1 MLGKPPF
8 YHQTI
13 RNCIIGFG
21 KMFSDVEF
29 ERFDNSGTA
38 QQKILVP
45 IAYGPKEKWVQ
56 RLEQDPTL
64 EDQTY
69 TTLPRMSFE
78 MAAISYD
85 PLRKTNRMGTLKI
98 NRTSAAGGSGKR
110 DKLFAPVPFNL
121 DMQLNCLTKTTEDG
135 LQMVEQILPFF
146 TPEFTMKIKNTDPTL
161 ETETDVPIILNSS
174 SFVDDYDGTFEI
186 RRFVTWT
193 FNFTLKIMLFG
204 GVDQTGS
211 VITSTFV
218 DLGNPDEQHRSTGDL
233 NNLQV
238 TDLGWNITQKTDL

>member
-1 MLGKPPF
+1 MLGAYTYNKI
-8 YHQTI
+8 I
-13 RNCIIGFG
+13 RKCVIGFG
-21 KMFSDVEF
+21 TLFNNIEVRKEKSD
-29 ERFDNSGTA
+29 GTTYSRM
-38 QQKILVP
+38 KVP
-45 IAYGPKEKWVQ
+45 LAYGPRQKFLA
-56 RLEQDPTL
+56 RLEQQADLNQKVAITV
-64 EDQTY
+64 
-69 TTLPRMSFE
+69 PRLSFE

-98 NRTSAAGGSGKR
+98 NRTSAGGGSGKR

-135 LQMVEQILPFF
+135 LQIVEQILPFF

-211 VITSTFV
+211 VIQSTFV

-238 TDLGWNITQKTDL
+238 TDLGWNITQKQDL

>member
-1 MLGKPPF
+1 MLGKNPY
-8 YHQTI
+8 YHQTM

-21 KMFSDVEF
+21 KMFSDLEF
-29 ERFDNSGTA
+29 ERKDNTGA
-38 QQKILVP
+38 VQQKILVP

-56 RLEQDPTL
+56 RLEQDPDL
-64 EDQTY
+64 ENQTY

-85 PLRKTNRMGTLKI
+85 PLRKTNRLGTVKI
-98 NRTSAAGGSGKR
+98 NRSSAGGGTGKR
-110 DKLFAPVPFNL
+110 DKLFAPVPFN
-121 DMQLNCLTKTTEDG
+121 MYIKLNWLTNTTEDG
-135 LQMVEQILPFF
+135 LQIIEQILPFF

-161 ETETDVPIILNSS
+161 ETETDVPIILNST
-174 SFVDDYDGTFEI
+174 SFIDDYDGTFEI

-193 FNFTLKIMLFG
+193 LNFTLKILLFG
-204 GVDQTGS
+204 GVDQTGN

-238 TDLGWNITQKTDL
+238 TDLGWNITQKQDL

>member
-1 MLGKPPF
+1 MLGKNPF
-8 YHQTI
+8 YHQTV

-29 ERFDNSGTA
+29 ERLDNNDNA
-38 QQKILVP
+38 VQKILVP

-64 EDQTY
+64 ENQVY

-78 MAAISYD
+78 MAALSYD
-85 PLRKTNRMGTLKI
+85 PLRKTNRMGTVKV
-98 NRTSAAGGSGKR
+98 NRTSLSGGSGKR

-135 LQMVEQILPFF
+135 LQIIEQRLPFF
-146 TPEFTMKIKNTDPTL
+146 TPEFTMRIKNTNTTMD
-161 ETETDVPIILNSS
+161 TETDVPIILNST
-174 SFVDDYDGTFEI
+174 SFIDDFDGTFEI

-193 FNFTLKIMLFG
+193 LNFTLKVLLFG

-211 VITSTFV
+211 VITSTFI
-218 DLGNPDEQHRSTGDL
+218 DLGNPDEQHKATGDL
-233 NNLQV
+233 NNLTI
-238 TDLGWNITQKTDL
+238 TDLGWNETQKTD

>member
-64 EDQTY
+64 EDQQY
-69 TTLPRMSFE
+69 TTLPRLSFE

-98 NRTSAAGGSGKR
+98 NRTSAGGGSGKR

-135 LQMVEQILPFF
+135 LQIVEQILPFF
-146 TPEFTMKIKNTDPTL
+146 TPEFTM
-161 ETETDVPIILNSS
+161 
-174 SFVDDYDGTFEI
+174 
-186 RRFVTWT
+186 
-193 FNFTLKIMLFG
+193 
-204 GVDQTGS
+204 
-211 VITSTFV
+211 
-218 DLGNPDEQHRSTGDL
+218 
-233 NNLQV
+233 
-238 TDLGWNITQKTDL
+238 